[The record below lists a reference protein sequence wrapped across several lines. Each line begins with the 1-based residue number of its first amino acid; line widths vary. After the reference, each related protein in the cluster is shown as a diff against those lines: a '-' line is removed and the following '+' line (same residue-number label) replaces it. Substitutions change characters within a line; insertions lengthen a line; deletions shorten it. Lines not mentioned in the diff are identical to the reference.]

1 MLSDCSHSS
10 GSSAPQPWMIEAQ
23 VEELRMPLSLCESSG
38 ETTADL
44 YGAFWKSPAA
54 IVT

>member
-10 GSSAPQPWMIEAQ
+10 GSSALQPWMIEAQ
-23 VEELRMPLSLCESSG
+23 VEELRIPLSLYESSG
-38 ETTADL
+38 ETTADQ
-44 YGAFWKSPAA
+44 YGAFGKRPEA